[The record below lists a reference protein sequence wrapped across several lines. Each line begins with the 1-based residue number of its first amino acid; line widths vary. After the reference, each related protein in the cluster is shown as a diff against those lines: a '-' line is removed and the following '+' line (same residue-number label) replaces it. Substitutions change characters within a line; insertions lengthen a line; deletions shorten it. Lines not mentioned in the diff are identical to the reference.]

1 MKDSARLRRAALPPA
16 LLALAAWTWALATW
30 APPLTPSADPSPGL
44 AAPSDERPAL
54 SVDARPV
61 ESVTTRP
68 PAPIES
74 VTARPVTLVDV
85 DLRVAAL
92 RGLEVAARLAE
103 GESAAFNATGGSAE
117 TSLPLAM
124 RHAAASSGTLRP
136 FGGLAIAATERP
148 DWPERAAASIDACR
162 DAGARAILL
171 PRSVGLGVR
180 REVGG
185 LLPLDHESLDVL
197 FERAFASDLVVIV
210 EGPPPPSHFAP
221 LAGNP
226 HRAYLE
232 AHPEEHRLGERP
244 DGGPWPTHAALL
256 EALGRRLERSPG
268 PTLLLVGPGTIP
280 LDVLRDWLAALPEL
294 RVSIDPRAPDTVPL
308 LTEHVGRIAVGSGAT
323 VTPEG
328 VRLRGQIAVEPA
340 LDALT
345 LEHAALRAALEGLP
359 EEAAAAARL
368 GTAERLFG
376 PPR

>member
-30 APPLTPSADPSPGL
+30 APSLPPEAHDDQGL
-44 AAPSDERPAL
+44 STPSDEHPAL
-54 SVDARPV
+54 STVPPPTAAPV
-61 ESVTTRP
+61 
-68 PAPIES
+68 ES

-103 GESAAFNATGGSAE
+103 GETAAFNATGGSAE

-124 RHAAASSGTLRP
+124 RHAAASAGTLRP

-148 DWPERAAASIDACR
+148 DWPERAAASLDACR
-162 DAGARAILL
+162 DAGARAIFI

-221 LAGNP
+221 LAGNAD
-226 HRAYLE
+226 HAYLE
-232 AHPEEHRLGERP
+232 AHPEEHRHGERP
-244 DGGPWPTHAALL
+244 DGGAWPTHAALL

-328 VRLRGQIAVEPA
+328 VRLRGQVAVEPT

-345 LEHAALRAALEGLP
+345 REHAALRAALEGLP